1 MQHWHQWLAVLVA
14 GTVGGFFSTF
24 LPSGTDVPFSSAV
37 DDLLSTHKG
46 WSFVCHLVL
55 NSIAG
60 AIAGFAL
67 WAGLNP
73 ASTFNSTNPSPYQ
86 VATAGIVG
94 GGGVSIVR
102 SFFYQATQAAT
113 TRQAVNRLANTTEV
127 INKDVGKLRQQVTEQ
142 ASQENANGPAK
153 QE

>member
-1 MQHWHQWLAVLVA
+1 MRQWQAVLIA
-14 GTVGGFFSTF
+14 GMIGGFFSTF
-24 LPSGTDVPFSSAV
+24 LPSGTDVPFSTELDA
-37 DDLLSTHKG
+37 LLSAHKAL
-46 WSFVCHLVL
+46 SFFCHLML

-73 ASTFNSTNPSPYQ
+73 ASTFNSMAPSPYQ

-102 SFFYQATQAAT
+102 NFFYQAGQAVT
-113 TRQAVNRLANTTEV
+113 TRQAVNKLATATEV
-127 INKDVGKLRQQVTEQ
+127 MNQDVAKLKQQIHVQ
-142 ASQENANGPAK
+142 ANEEGSNGPVE
-153 QE
+153 Q